1 MPRPP
6 MALGTPTWFMLA
18 ISPSSVYSSTP
29 RWPSTSISKRPA
41 SSLWVIFS
49 LLLSVMRSVSF
60 RAVQKAGSEGAGY
73 GLQSLDDTAGRG
85 GVSVAD
91 DAASARPERHV

>member
-6 MALGTPTWFMLA
+6 MALGTPTWLMLA

-29 RWPSTSISKRPA
+29 RWPSTSMSTRPA

-60 RAVQKAGSEGAGY
+60 RAVEKTGSGGGGY
-73 GLQSLDDTAGRG
+73 GFQSLDDTARVVGC
-85 GVSVAD
+85 SVHLDVGALRR
-91 DAASARPERHV
+91 A

>member
-18 ISPSSVYSSTP
+18 ISPSNVYSSTP

-41 SSLWVIFS
+41 SSWWVIFS
-49 LLLSVMRSVSF
+49 LLLSVMRSVSLL
-60 RAVQKAGSEGAGY
+60 AVPIAGSEGGGY
-73 GLQSLDDTAGRG
+73 GLKSLE
-85 GVSVAD
+85 D
-91 DAASARPERHV
+91 DARVVGIRVYDQVDYLRRGL